1 MPDDNDVPQ
10 DASEE
15 EQILMY
21 TLGIKKGKCPEDG
34 KGIHHRLMKLAYLPR
49 SIESIFDRL
58 NKDLLYLFYTNCVSQ
73 SVGKR
78 KWNQL
83 VKSKPLSSFVLPAD
97 EAFAMLVLE
106 NNVPKWMNEVRFGKD
121 NNSTYNYKTLYTEGK
136 AGRKWNDTGKLR
148 FLDLL
153 NHCKSYRVEGENKTT
168 YGAIES
174 MILKRERATANT
186 NNSYDENEDIS
197 SDDEVNDN
205 DNAAMEEA
213 FLEVANGNI

>member
-1 MPDDNDVPQ
+1 MR
-10 DASEE
+10 
-15 EQILMY
+15 
-21 TLGIKKGKCPEDG
+21 TLGIKKGKCPEDT

-49 SIESIFDRL
+49 SIETIFDRL
-58 NKDLLYLFYTNCVSQ
+58 DEDLLYLFYTSCVSQ

-83 VKSKPLSSFVLPAD
+83 VKSKPLSSYVSPAD

-148 FLDLL
+148 FLELL
-153 NHCKSYRVEGENKTT
+153 NHCKSYRVDDENRTT

-186 NNSYDENEDIS
+186 NNTYDENEDII
-197 SDDEVNDN
+197 SDDEVNAN
-205 DNAAMEEA
+205 DNEAVEAALLA
-213 FLEVANGNI
+213 VANGNI